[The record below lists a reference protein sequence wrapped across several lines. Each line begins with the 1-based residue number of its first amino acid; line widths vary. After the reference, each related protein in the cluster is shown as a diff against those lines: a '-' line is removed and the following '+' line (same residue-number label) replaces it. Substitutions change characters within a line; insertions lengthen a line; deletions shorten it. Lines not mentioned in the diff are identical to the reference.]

1 MKKKKSTTRTAVAFI
16 VMALIIV
23 VVFAYLSN
31 RSKQIAE
38 AMPETITPVQEVL
51 QRNLESNY
59 PASPKEVVKFYS
71 EITRCFYSEEYSEE
85 ELTEL
90 AKKSRELF
98 DDELV
103 ANQTDEQ
110 YINAL
115 RRDIQSY
122 KDEGKKISSYSVSSS
137 TDVDYY
143 DFQGD
148 KWAQLYCI
156 YSMRIKTQ
164 IQPIQERFLLRK
176 DAKGHWKIFGWK
188 LVEEEMEI

>member
-38 AMPETITPVQEVL
+38 ARPETITPVQEVL

-164 IQPIQERFLLRK
+164 IQTIQERFLLRK
-176 DAKGHWKIFGWK
+176 YAKGHWKIFGWK